1 MGATTAVSWLLE
13 LKDKMTSPLKSL
25 KNTTETFK
33 KSFAGLKNDLTK
45 INTTSIN
52 DLNKELD
59 ELYERR
65 GKASLAGD
73 LRELNK
79 DIEVTE
85 RKLEHLNNAGRSK
98 PQQSSLGNLKSQ
110 LMDAIP
116 GAELITN
123 PIVLGATALGF
134 ATNKAKEFDHSM
146 AEINSTLLL
155 SKSELNQLGDKVIAA
170 GEGTGTADIEEA
182 ANAYKFMA
190 SAGMEGKAVLTALP
204 SVLKAS
210 SAGFAESTVVANAL
224 TGVMANF
231 PAGAISATRALDVLF
246 AATNAGKVEFK
257 DLATYMPQLLPNAKA
272 LGFGFE
278 ELAGT
283 YATLTKA
290 GVGSAESATLIGNAF
305 TALGRGETLQRMQ
318 KEGILPFDSA
328 GKMRPMVSIIGDLKE
343 KMKGMNDVERSSFLE
358 KIGLTDAQAKTFF
371 NIAIGNFETLKEVV
385 GQTTD
390 ATVNGMGYM
399 EATFQNTGDA
409 TRDFQNT
416 QYVLGEVMRDMGSS
430 LLPTITSGMQWMGE
444 MLGWARDHSEGLK
457 DSVLFLGEAWL
468 IYKGLMLAAEAPL
481 MVSNGLMWAKSLAA
495 AAVSGA
501 EMLAALATG
510 KMTLAQWGLNVA
522 LEANPIGA
530 VIALIAGLVA
540 GLIYAYNHFEKFRAV
555 VDGVF
560 SFIKTYVIGIIKYF
574 GEAMAAFGQLIE
586 AVKNGEWAKA
596 AAAGGKIMLA
606 FSPVGLVDAAL
617 KSGVQSASAF
627 SKGYDESLAKSQSA
641 KKQESGG
648 KVNANSSPETV
659 SAKSPMELLN
669 ERQNAKGAKFD
680 LKEDKEKGGKGS
692 TISGGISGE
701 KPRVVNLV
709 IQRLEIMANP
719 TFNNIQQAKDD
730 VKRELTDFILS
741 AFNDAS
747 IVAE

>member
-33 KSFAGLKNDLTK
+33 KSFVGLKNDLAK

-73 LRELNK
+73 LREINK
-79 DIEVTE
+79 EIEVTE

-116 GAELITN
+116 GAELLTN

-155 SKSELNQLGDKVIAA
+155 SKSELSQLGDKVIAA
-170 GEGTGTADIEEA
+170 GKGTGTADIEEA

-190 SAGMEGKAVLTALP
+190 SAGMEGEAVLTALP

-210 SAGFAESTVVANAL
+210 SAGFTESTVVANAL

-343 KMKGMNDVERSSFLE
+343 KMKGMNDIERSSFLE

-416 QYVLGEVMRDMGSS
+416 QYVLGETMRDIGKAS
-430 LLPTITSGMQWMGE
+430 LPALVSGMR
-444 MLGWARDHSEGLK
+444 MLGGILQWTRDNGRALTTVAIGLGTAWAFYNGITLISNTVTGIKNGLLMISAIRSLGAAGAEG
-457 DSVLFLGEAWL
+457 V
-468 IYKGLMLAAEAPL
+468 LAA
-481 MVSNGLMWAKSLAA
+481 M
-495 AAVSGA
+495 
-501 EMLAALATG
+501 TG
-510 KMTLAQWGLNVA
+510 NVTLAQLALNA
-522 LEANPIGA
+522 AMIANPIGL
-530 VIALIAGLVA
+530 VIAAIAGLVA

-560 SFIKTYVIGIIKYF
+560 SFIRTYVIGIIKYF
-574 GEAMAAFGQLIE
+574 GEAMSAFGQLIE

-680 LKEDKEKGGKGS
+680 LKEDKEKGGKGN

-701 KPRVVNLV
+701 KPRIVNLV
-709 IQRLEIMANP
+709 IQKLEIMANP

-730 VKRELTDFILS
+730 VKREMTDFILS
-741 AFNDAS
+741 VFNDAS
-747 IVAE
+747 IAAE